1 MENNEMSPFL
11 QFGKYLDY
19 LKSSIMK
26 ADEKSFYYLYII
38 HSDNSSLEQKITSI
52 VELINLHRN
61 NFNGYCTIGE
71 LYYFIS
77 LFDQIKEK
85 NEEYKQKEKVVY
97 NEIIIR
103 LQEEKMKYEATS
115 IITIAKKV
123 FLNDMEELKLLLD
136 FYLSFYAKIEN
147 SSHKIAK
154 TLFEKWG
161 EEMKTNLLLLKNSIK
176 FNIDD
181 IQSDNEDIYLIS
193 KEWYTNFS
201 SWVSE
206 ISEKKEIKGIEDIKI
221 NTMPCQ
227 IYNNDIITF
236 KKTSI
241 SYKNKHD
248 NLTIKKGE
256 EGNIMYV
263 SKKNWQTL
271 VDIFGCEFEYFIHH
285 KQFNCCIIKVYI
297 FYKANPRLLLL
308 PIEIEVDSSLRKIE
322 DFKNK
327 IIRSI
332 NGINLSKSE
341 NYSINLFGSFIFTD
355 ELMLKLIFAYMF
367 DVPQFKME
375 CKDISTI
382 DELVTNQIIICDIF
396 DKANK
401 LNYIKSIH
409 FDLLTNNLQCN
420 GCITILD
427 KVHLKCSF
435 CSYGYY
441 CCEKCKYL
449 SASHC
454 RVHFILENFFN
465 VPTKFDAIDMF
476 YKYSSIKHKI
486 QDNRIGFPNLG
497 NSCYLASSMISLYH
511 CYTFVN
517 LLFSLQNS
525 IENSKN
531 CDIAK
536 ACINLANSY
545 FNLKRNYLFE
555 GNQGEYNH
563 FRRCLPD
570 FYYKFIN
577 KNNFSTRAEDARE
590 FMVKLID
597 NLDNDI
603 KSVKGKDCQFIERL
617 FKGRIKKVLNCHKCN
632 NNSVSYDDFL
642 FLQLCIQKGDYKCVE
657 IKFFPYS
664 HKENILRCHIYTIRI
679 SKFTKYS
686 DLKKEITN
694 LYNKPIS
701 YLIGVELDAN
711 NNITTI
717 IKETEDI
724 ENIASYFESKKEIV
738 FYEAPLSQYIFIEPI
753 QIIEEEKYSTLTYPF
768 IVEIKKDMTFK
779 DFHNEIKEVISH
791 ILLSNSLLTLYIK
804 HNNWVIIEKTCR
816 FCNNN
821 LIKYCS
827 LMVNYNEDECIDK
840 ITPKLSTPPVLLL
853 DISSYDP
860 NKTLYDKLEMIL
872 LPKENSLIITKDETT
887 LEKCIEKYMEKEE
900 FNEDNKY
907 LCSHCNSLQDATK
920 RMLFDSMPY
929 YLIFQF
935 IRNKDV
941 TKDISNNIFLN
952 LIGCNTNKDKT
963 TVHFPMI
970 LIPSYE
976 CKDEYELFAVICHTK
991 KYVVWHYFTVVKE
1004 SDGKWYKY
1012 DDDKVKEYTIQKI
1025 KKEAYM
1031 LMYKKKISI

>member
-11 QFGKYLDY
+11 QFDKYLDY

-38 HSDNSSLEQKITSI
+38 HSDNTSLEQKITSI
-52 VELINLHRN
+52 IELINLHRT

-77 LFDQIKEK
+77 LFEQIKEK
-85 NEEYKQKEKVVY
+85 TEETKQKEKVVY
-97 NEIIIR
+97 TEIIIR
-103 LQEEKMKYEATS
+103 LQEEKMKYEATRVL
-115 IITIAKKV
+115 KRGERV
-123 FLNDMEELKLLLD
+123 FLNDMEQLKLFVD
-136 FYLSFYAKIEN
+136 FELSFGAKIEN
-147 SSHKIAK
+147 SSYIIAK
-154 TLFEKWG
+154 KIFDNWA
-161 EEMKTNLLLLKNSIK
+161 EEMKQNLLLLKNSIK

-181 IQSDNEDIYLIS
+181 IESDNENIYLIS
-193 KEWYTNFS
+193 KEWYTSFL
-201 SWVSE
+201 SWLSE
-206 ISEKKEIKGIEDIKI
+206 ISEKKEIKGIDDIKS

-236 KKTSI
+236 KKTSVP
-241 SYKNKHD
+241 YKNKHD

-263 SKKNWQTL
+263 SKKNWNNL
-271 VDIFGCEFEYFIHH
+271 VDIFGCEFEYYIHH

-297 FYKANPRLLLL
+297 FYKAQSRLLLL
-308 PIEIEVDSSLRKIE
+308 PIEIEVDSSFRKIE
-322 DFKNK
+322 DFKKK
-327 IIRSI
+327 IICSI
-332 NGINLSKSE
+332 SGIDISIIDKF
-341 NYSINLFGSFIFTD
+341 SINLFGSFTFTND
-355 ELMLKLIFAYMF
+355 LMLKLILAYMNNT
-367 DVPQFKME
+367 PQFNVE

-382 DELVTNQIIICDIF
+382 DELVTNQIIICEIF

-401 LNYIKSIH
+401 FNYIKPVH
-409 FDLLTNNLQCN
+409 CTLFTYNLQCN
-420 GCITILD
+420 GCKKNI
-427 KVHLKCSF
+427 HFRCSF

-441 CCEKCKYL
+441 CCKKCKYL
-449 SASHC
+449 SANHC
-454 RVHFILENFFN
+454 KVHFIIENFFN
-465 VPTKFDAIDMF
+465 SPKEYDAINMF
-476 YKYSSIKHKI
+476 YRYSGIKHKT
-486 QDNRIGFPNLG
+486 QENKIGFPNLG

-525 IENSKN
+525 IESSDN
-531 CDIAK
+531 CEIAK
-536 ACINLANSY
+536 SCFNLTNSY
-545 FNLKRNYLFE
+545 FHLKRNNLIE
-555 GNQGEYNH
+555 DNQEEYNT
-563 FRRCLPD
+563 FERYLND
-570 FYYKFIN
+570 FYYKFIS
-577 KNNFSTRAEDARE
+577 KNNFSTREEDARE
-590 FMVKLID
+590 FMVRLID

-603 KSVKGKDCQFIERL
+603 KNMKGNNCHYIDRL

-632 NNSVSYDDFL
+632 NNSVSYDDFV
-642 FLQLCIQKGDYKCVE
+642 FLQLYIQKGDYKCVE

-664 HKENILRCHIYTIRI
+664 HKDNIMRCHIYTIRI
-679 SKFTKYS
+679 NKSTKYS
-686 DLKKEITN
+686 DLKKEIETLYTN
-694 LYNKPIS
+694 PIS
-701 YLIGVELDAN
+701 HLIGVELDVN
-711 NNITTI
+711 NNII
-717 IKETEDI
+717 SVIKEIEDI
-724 ENIASYFESKKEIV
+724 ENIASYFESKREIV
-738 FYEAPLSQYIFIEPI
+738 FYEAPLSQFIFIEPI
-753 QIIEEEKYSTLTYPF
+753 QIIEEEKYTTLTYPF
-768 IVEIKKDMTFK
+768 IVGIKKDMTFK
-779 DFHNEIKEVISH
+779 EFYNEIKEMISH
-791 ILLSNSLLTLYIK
+791 ILLSSSLLTLYIK
-804 HNNWVIIEKTCR
+804 HNTWVKIEKACR
-816 FCNNN
+816 FCNNT
-821 LIKYCS
+821 LIQFCS
-827 LMVNYNEDECIDK
+827 LMINYNEDEKIDK
-840 ITPKLSTPPVLLL
+840 ITPKLSIPPVFLL

-887 LEKCIEKYMEKEE
+887 LEKCIDKYMEKEE
-900 FNEDNKY
+900 FNGDNKY
-907 LCSHCNSLQDATK
+907 LCPHCNSLQDATK

-991 KYVVWHYFTVVKE
+991 KYVVWHYYTVVKE

-1012 DDDKVKEYTIQKI
+1012 DDDKVKEYTVQKI